1 MAHRLRPN
9 RHARRVAGV
18 RSRASMPRESG
29 PRVIDVSAL
38 PPFRASALPSSRSA
52 WWAGEKFPGGLGPAS
67 VLATDYWTLRAWSA
81 ELYKTNLYARG
92 IIRRFV
98 QNVINTGLHL
108 EAQPEEEI
116 LGYAQGELA
125 AWSED
130 VENRFRLWGR
140 TPRLCD
146 RSEQRTFGGLQEE
159 VYQEALIEGDI
170 LAMIVMDPVTEL
182 PRVRLVPGSAVQT
195 PIVWE
200 DLGPGRRIIHG
211 VELDDASRHLAY
223 WVRHR
228 DGTHQRV
235 PATHNGRRIAW
246 LVYGTDKRRDEV
258 RGEPLLSIAIQSL
271 KEIDRYR
278 DSVQRKAIINSMIAM
293 FVTKKDE
300 LAGTEP
306 FLGAAL
312 AAGPMESDLEGPQ
325 GEPRRFNAAEYI
337 PGAVIDELQAGEEIR
352 PVSSQGTDEKF
363 GDFEAALIYTVAW
376 ANSVPPEILTLTFRN
391 NYSASQAATN
401 EFKIVLNFL
410 RAKFGDAFCQPIY
423 SEWLINEVSHRRI
436 IAVGLLEALRDPWQY
451 ATSEAW
457 LSAEWCGH
465 IKPAIDVT
473 KLVKGY
479 REMIAEGFITRARAA
494 RELTGTK
501 FSKNVQQLEIENQM
515 LAKAKAIFAAD
526 GEARATSLNAKL
538 ADALQILTELQEKLE
553 AVESEAA

>member
-1 MAHRLRPN
+1 MATLPRIRQP
-9 RHARRVAGV
+9 RVARRVSHA
-18 RSRASMPRESG
+18 RSRTSASRVGG
-29 PRVIDVSAL
+29 PPVID
-38 PPFRASALPSSRSA
+38 ASSLPSYRSA
-52 WWAGEKFPGGLGPAS
+52 WWTGEKYAGGLGPAS
-67 VLATDYWTLRAWSA
+67 LLTTDYWTLRARSA

-116 LGYAQGELA
+116 LGREQGSLA
-125 AWSED
+125 DWSED

-140 TPRLCD
+140 NPRLCD
-146 RSEQRTFGGLQEE
+146 RAELRTFGGIQEE

-170 LAMIVMDPVTEL
+170 LVINVVDPVSGL

-195 PIVWE
+195 PLYPPISEIPV
-200 DLGPGRRIIHG
+200 RIEHG
-211 VELDDASRHLAY
+211 VELDDVGRHLAY
-223 WVRHR
+223 WVMGR
-228 DGTHQRV
+228 DGSHQRIA
-235 PATHNGRRIAW
+235 ATYNGRRVAW
-246 LVYGTDKRRDEV
+246 LVYGTDKRRDDV
-258 RGEPLLSIAIQSL
+258 RGEPLLSVAIQSL

-312 AAGPMESDLEGPQ
+312 AAGPMDSALQDAN

-363 GDFEAALIYTVAW
+363 GDFEAALIYTVGW
-376 ANSVPPEILTLTFRN
+376 SNSVPPEILTLSFQN

-410 RAKFGDAFCQPIY
+410 RASFGEQFCQPVY
-423 SEWLINEVSHRRI
+423 VEWLINEVHHRRI
-436 IAVGLLEALRDPWQY
+436 AAEGLLESLRDPWQY

-465 IKPAIDVT
+465 IKPAIDIT
-473 KLVKGY
+473 KLVRGY
-479 REMIAEGFITRARAA
+479 REMIKEGFITRARAT

-501 FSKNVQQLEIENQM
+501 YSKNVQQLEIENEL
-515 LAKAKAIFAAD
+515 LAKANSIFNLEDDAA
-526 GEARATSLNAKL
+526 GALHAKL
-538 ADALQILTELQEKLE
+538 DTVLEAITELQERLE